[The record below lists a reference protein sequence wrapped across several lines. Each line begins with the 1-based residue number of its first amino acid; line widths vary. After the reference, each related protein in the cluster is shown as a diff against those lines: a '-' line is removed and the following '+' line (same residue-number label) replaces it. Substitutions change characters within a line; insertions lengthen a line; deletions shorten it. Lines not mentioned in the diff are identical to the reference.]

1 MPLTSRAL
9 LLTFMLCSVLCG
21 FLAPLHA
28 QAAESPSALEFDL
41 EVPEIVH
48 TGEAFS
54 VSVVPSKVL
63 PESAKGVTAKI
74 GRVDNAQSS
83 KTFELSTDDA
93 TITSYAVEGN
103 GQAQLTV
110 DVPGAE
116 PVSVQVRAI
125 PGWLSIVPPIIAIG
139 LALWLKTVIPALFL
153 GLWAGV
159 VIQNGFSVQSLFS
172 SAVDAFSV
180 RIHGVMT
187 DPDHVSIILFS
198 CMIGG
203 MVSIISRNGGMLGV
217 INIVIRWAN
226 TAKRGQLSVW
236 FLGLCI
242 FFDDYTNTMV
252 VGNSVRS
259 VTDKL
264 RISRQKLAYLVDSTA
279 APVACVAVMTTWIG
293 YEVSLIDAASKSLV
307 GFDQSAYTVFIASL
321 AYSFYPFMAIWFV
334 YLIASSGR
342 DFGPMLEAERLSYAN
357 TGSPIG
363 AASGKSSHEALNPAV
378 DDSIPTR
385 ALNAVIPILVL
396 VVTCMAG
403 LFITGEGSTLRD
415 IMSTADAYT
424 ALMWSS
430 FAAVSAAMV
439 LTLVQRILSLEELIE
454 AWTQGALIMIA
465 PMMILVLA
473 WAMSDVTSILHTAD
487 FLVRLGGDSLTPASI
502 PAWTFI
508 LSAAAAFAT
517 GSSWGVMAIVLP
529 LILPVAWSV
538 TGGGEA
544 VAPGDMHIIYS
555 TIACVLAGSVWG
567 DHCSPISDTTVL
579 SSMAADCDHIE
590 HVRTQIPYA
599 ATVGG
604 VALFGGIIPTAYGVP
619 WWLSML
625 VCALALYLVLKVFG
639 KISNTTNTV
648 NEPASTVS

>member
-1 MPLTSRAL
+1 MIASG
-9 LLTFMLCSVLCG
+9 V
-21 FLAPLHA
+21 
-28 QAAESPSALEFDL
+28 QAEGDSEAIQFQIN
-41 EVPEIVH
+41 VPEIVH
-48 TGEAFS
+48 SGAAFP
-54 VSVVPSKVL
+54 VMVTPDKVL
-63 PESAKGVTAKI
+63 PEQAKGASAKISQVESSRAKK
-74 GRVDNAQSS
+74 V
-83 KTFELSTDDA
+83 FELSTDDA
-93 TITSYAVEGN
+93 TTTSYQLDSNGSTVLLVE
-103 GQAQLTV
+103 
-110 DVPGAE
+110 VPGAE
-116 PVSVQVRAI
+116 SVSAQVRAI
-125 PGWLSIVPPIIAIG
+125 PGWLSIIPPVIAIG

-159 VIQNGFSVQSLFS
+159 MIQNGLTIKSFFS
-172 SAVDAFSV
+172 SAVDAFAV

-226 TAKRGQLSVW
+226 TPKRGQMSVW

-293 YEVSLIDAASKSLV
+293 YEVSLIDAASKNLV
-307 GFDQSAYTVFIASL
+307 GFTESAYTVFISSL
-321 AYSFYPFMAIWFV
+321 AYSFYPFLAILFV
-334 YLIASSGR
+334 YLIASSGK
-342 DFGPMLEAERLSYAN
+342 DYGPMLKAERLSYAN
-357 TGSPIG
+357 TGKPLG
-363 AASGKSSHEALNPAV
+363 TASGKSSHEALNPMV
-378 DDSIPTR
+378 DASIPTR
-385 ALNAVIPILVL
+385 AFNAVIPILVL
-396 VVTCMAG
+396 VGTCMAG
-403 LFITGEGSTLRD
+403 LFITGEGDSVRD

-424 ALMWSS
+424 SLMWSS

-439 LTLVQRILSLEELIE
+439 LTLVQRILTLEELVE

-473 WAMSDVTSILHTAD
+473 WAMSDVTSILRTAD
-487 FLVRLGGDSLTPASI
+487 FLVRLGGDSLTPESI

-529 LILPVAWSV
+529 LILPVAW
-538 TGGGEA
+538 A
-544 VAPGDMHIIYS
+544 VAGDGGPVPADSMHIIYS
-555 TIACVLAGSVWG
+555 TVACVLAGSVWG

-604 VALFGGIIPTAYGVP
+604 VALVGGIIPAAYGVP
-619 WWLSML
+619 WWLAMAA
-625 VCALALYLVLKVFG
+625 CAVILFMIIKLFG
-639 KISNTTNTV
+639 KQSNLS
-648 NEPASTVS
+648 ASTE